1 LEVSDQTEKNAAFVL
16 YWITK
21 IVSEL
26 RLPMLLLEE
35 SIGIYR
41 ALIGKCSF
49 KGRRLKA
56 LSAAIVYTSS
66 RTTGIPC
73 SLRELA
79 KICNESVRKVFRNYC
94 FIVESLG
101 VQQAQIG
108 ISKALNWLCNVMK
121 IDTLTWNVA
130 RNILEAMEKMGAVA
144 GKNPYGYIAAAIYI
158 ASILVKKKR
167 TQRELAEVARITEA
181 TIRTRCK
188 EIVEKLRITLT
199 V

>member
-1 LEVSDQTEKNAAFVL
+1 
-16 YWITK
+16 
-21 IVSEL
+21 
-26 RLPMLLLEE
+26 
-35 SIGIYR
+35 
-41 ALIGKCSF
+41 
-49 KGRRLKA
+49 
-56 LSAAIVYTSS
+56 
-66 RTTGIPC
+66 
-73 SLRELA
+73 
-79 KICNESVRKVFRNYC
+79 
-94 FIVESLG
+94 
-101 VQQAQIG
+101 
-108 ISKALNWLCNVMK
+108 MK

-188 EIVEKLRITLT
+188 EIVEKLWITLT